1 VGAGPAP
8 LPPFLCSA
16 PREPARGPG
25 GLRRRSPPAEGGP
38 AGGTAAGPHGRNGR
52 GQGRAW
58 EGAEGGGACARRP
71 VVAQAG
77 ARGGAGV
84 PRRRRVELAARR
96 AGEGQWPQAAL
107 GLAAARAGMHR
118 SGPAACARWRR
129 HCHGGAAALRRRGA
143 ADSPG
148 KTVGEDE

>member
-1 VGAGPAP
+1 MALPAG
-8 LPPFLCSA
+8 
-16 PREPARGPG
+16 G
-25 GLRRRSPPAEGGP
+25 GGRP

-77 ARGGAGV
+77 ARGGVGV

-107 GLAAARAGMHR
+107 GLAAARAGTHR
-118 SGPAACARWRR
+118 SGPVARAMAAALPWR
-129 HCHGGAAALRRRGA
+129 CGGAAATGA
-143 ADSPG
+143 TDSPG
-148 KTVGEDE
+148 KMVGEDE